1 MSENP
6 WDHPDFV
13 AWAARVRNGM
23 FPKMESSAVNIALLP
38 SGDPDV
44 KLAVEI
50 GYGIMLD
57 KPLIVVVA
65 HDVAVSKKLQLV
77 ADEIVS
83 VDLDDFEASAP
94 AIQAAIARVMPQ

>member
-1 MSENP
+1 MTDNP

-65 HDVAVSKKLQLV
+65 HDVAVSK
-77 ADEIVS
+77 S
-83 VDLDDFEASAP
+83 WRWWPTRSSRSTWTTSRP
-94 AIQAAIARVMPQ
+94 RPRRSRPPSPG